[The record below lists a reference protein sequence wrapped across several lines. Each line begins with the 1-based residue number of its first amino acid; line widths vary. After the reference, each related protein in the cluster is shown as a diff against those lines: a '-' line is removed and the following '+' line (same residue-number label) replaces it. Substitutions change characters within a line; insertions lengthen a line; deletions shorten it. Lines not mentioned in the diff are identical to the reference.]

1 MKQEIKPLHLF
12 LVIGAS
18 TVLWPLIH
26 YLVFVIRFPN
36 GVIEPSA
43 LVFAP
48 FGAVAG
54 GFLAYWLKEA
64 QSQQQRLLVVLGYLV
79 ASPLAFIGSLGGG
92 LVLSPYI
99 GVTIFGALPL
109 ILGCFF
115 GFQLGKWFSD
125 K

>member
-1 MKQEIKPLHLF
+1 MKNEIKPLHLF

-18 TVLWPLIH
+18 TLLWPLIH
-26 YLVFVIRFPN
+26 YLVFILRFPD
-36 GVIEPSA
+36 GVMQPSA
-43 LVFAP
+43 LIFAP
-48 FGAVAG
+48 MGAIAG

-99 GVTIFGALPL
+99 GPTLFGALPL

-115 GFQLGKWFSD
+115 GFQLGKRFSD
-125 K
+125 N

>member
-1 MKQEIKPLHLF
+1 MKNEIKPLHLF

-18 TVLWPLIH
+18 TLLWPLVH
-26 YLVFVIRFPN
+26 YLVFILRFPG
-36 GVIEPSA
+36 GVMEPSA
-43 LVFAP
+43 LVFGP
-48 FGAVAG
+48 MGAVAG

-92 LVLSPYI
+92 LVLSPYL

-115 GFQLGKWFSD
+115 GFQLGKRFSD
-125 K
+125 N